1 MTLSP
6 RKECLNTSGNGGD
19 VGKGVLTFVLTLP
32 FLAPS
37 ILSKCFFAS
46 VKRLRQG
53 SNLHLQFRKPSFYP
67 LNYGDFTQRRSVTA
81 GIRALNL

>member
-1 MTLSP
+1 MSLKIGCSIEARCSEEKVTLSP

-32 FLAPS
+32 FLVSS

-46 VKRLRQG
+46 
-53 SNLHLQFRKPSFYP
+53 
-67 LNYGDFTQRRSVTA
+67 
-81 GIRALNL
+81 